1 MLSLAFKNIL
11 QKKLRTVL
19 TVLGVALAT
28 GTLFSLLSFENG
40 YKRGLREE
48 LNQLGAHILVV
59 PKGCPYD
66 AASLALH
73 GANWPCYLKSAYLS
87 QVVAA
92 PGVAVAAPVF
102 MSAHYG
108 PNNSRDVLVGVAS
121 NYLQLKRNWRI
132 TGAFPAAS
140 SEVFLGSRKAA
151 ELKARPNSEISI
163 PALPKEK
170 LRISG
175 VLEPTNGPDDDFIF
189 ARLE

>member
-1 MLSLAFKNIL
+1 MTLLHLCLSEWRRLP
-11 QKKLRTVL
+11 LRTSV
-19 TVLGVALAT
+19 TAAGVGIAVA
-28 GTLFSLLSFENG
+28 GVFSLLAFHQG
-40 YKRGLREE
+40 YKRGIQSEMG
-48 LNQLGAHILVV
+48 QLDVHVLVV

-132 TGAFPAAS
+132 TGAFPAGS
-140 SEVFLGSRKAA
+140 SEV
-151 ELKARPNSEISI
+151 
-163 PALPKEK
+163 
-170 LRISG
+170 
-175 VLEPTNGPDDDFIF
+175 
-189 ARLE
+189 